1 MLRNPICG
9 RIQVVRYLWKRTE
22 VLLPQNVN
30 EALEECKVLAAAT
43 ADPALGWQN
52 VLKKGWLTVDRYKP
66 EGRNEVTSVSFFTVT
81 RIYIPLNSRAFAK
94 SFNIN

>member
-1 MLRNPICG
+1 M
-9 RIQVVRYLWKRTE
+9 RYLWKRTE

-66 EGRNEVTSVSFFTVT
+66 EGRNEVTSVSFFYRYTY
-81 RIYIPLNSRAFAK
+81 IYPIEFQGVCKIIQHKLNLTFP
-94 SFNIN
+94 